1 MLQKPPQQKRRKIT
15 EYGYQ
20 LQEKQKAKQAYG
32 LREKQFRSYFISA
45 AKNRAETSKTFLQ
58 TLESRLDNVI
68 FRAGLAISR
77 SQARQLVSHRHFALN
92 GKRVNIPS
100 ILVKPGDVIVP
111 NTLKTVQFEA
121 ERGIAPWLDLNK
133 KSLTITI
140 ERLPNAEELPLE
152 FDTQKI
158 VQYYS
163 R

>member
-45 AKNRAETSKTFLQ
+45 AKNRAETSQTFLQ

-121 ERGIAPWLDLNK
+121 ERGIASWLVLNK
-133 KSLTITI
+133 KTLVITI

>member
-20 LQEKQKAKQAYG
+20 LQEKQKTKQAYG
-32 LREKQFRSYFISA
+32 LREKQFRGYFTAA
-45 AKNRAETSKTFLQ
+45 AKNRAETSQTFLQ

-100 ILVKPGDVIVP
+100 ILVKPGDVIAP

-121 ERGIAPWLDLNK
+121 ERGIASWLDLNK
-133 KSLTITI
+133 KTLVITI